1 MQDAP
6 KNMSVLNFCHTATM
20 FIFART
26 CLQISQCGN

>member
-1 MQDAP
+1 MPP

-26 CLQISQCGN
+26 CL